1 VETPDLITLDFL
13 IAMAKPAMKIIPL
26 GGLGEIGKNM
36 MVFDYEGRLL
46 VIDAGLM
53 FPKDELLGID
63 LILPDFT
70 FLKERS
76 DRVEAVLL
84 THGHEDH
91 VGALPFLLREIN
103 VPVYGTRLTLGLVAN
118 KLEEHGLA
126 KSAVL
131 REIVAGEPVDIGPF
145 HCDFISVAHSIPDG
159 VGVAVTTKVGTVVHS
174 GDFKLDP
181 NPIDRRRTDLSMFG
195 ELGSKGVLLL
205 LSDSTNAECE
215 GVTGPEKSVGKT
227 LDEIFTQAP
236 GRIIAASFASHIHR
250 IQQVVDAARHHRRKM
265 AIVGR
270 SMIKNT
276 QIARELGYLKVPDD
290 MLISLGE
297 VNEYRPSKVV
307 ILSSGS
313 QGEPLSALSRM
324 AAGDHK
330 KVKLEPGDTVIISA
344 RPVPGNEV
352 SVHKV
357 INRLFKAGVNVI
369 YESVAPVH
377 VSGHAAREEL
387 KMIINLTQPK
397 YFMPIHG
404 EHRHLHFHAELAKG
418 LGMSPKRI
426 ITAVN
431 GDVIELSGGRVR
443 IVDSIDVGMTFVDG
457 LEVGDIRDVA
467 LRDRQKL
474 SRDGTI
480 IVVAP
485 VREQDGSMV
494 TPPDIAAKGF
504 VYMGDR
510 SKLMKEVS
518 ELVEQILNESAGQ
531 GISDPELLQEHIHSR
546 LAKFLFKKT
555 KKRPLIVALVV
566 EV

>member
-1 VETPDLITLDFL
+1 MPKQT
-13 IAMAKPAMKIIPL
+13 MKIIPL

-36 MVFDYEGRLL
+36 MVFEYDGRLL
-46 VIDAGLM
+46 VVDAGIM

-63 LILPDFT
+63 LILPDFSY
-70 FLKERS
+70 LR
-76 DRVEAVLL
+76 DRADRLEAVLL

-103 VPVYGTRLTLGLVAN
+103 VPVYATRLTLGMVAN

-126 KSAVL
+126 RDADL
-131 REIVAGEPVDIGPF
+131 REIEAGKPRDIGPF
-145 HCDFISVAHSIPDG
+145 HCEFISVSHSIPDG
-159 VGVAVTTKVGTVVHS
+159 VGLAIKTPVGTVVHS

-181 NPIDRRRTDLSMFG
+181 NPIDKRKTNMGKFG
-195 ELGSKGVLLL
+195 ELGSEGVLLL
-205 LSDSTNAECE
+205 LSDSTNAEYE

-227 LDEIFTQAP
+227 LDDIFTQAP

-250 IQQVVDAARHHRRKM
+250 IQQVVNAARRHRRKLT
-265 AIVGR
+265 IVGR
-270 SMIKNT
+270 SMVKNS
-276 QIARELGYLKVPDD
+276 QIARELGYLKIPDD
-290 MLISLGE
+290 MMIRLNE
-297 VNEYRPSKVV
+297 VNDYRPSKVV

-357 INRLFKAGVNVI
+357 INRLFKAGVNVV

-387 KMIINLTQPK
+387 KMLINLTQPK
-397 YFMPIHG
+397 YFIPIHG
-404 EHRHLHFHAELAKG
+404 EYRHLHFHAELAREM
-418 LGMSPKRI
+418 GMSPKRI
-426 ITAVN
+426 LTASN
-431 GDVIELSGGRVR
+431 GDVIELSGGKVK
-443 IVDSIDVGMTFVDG
+443 IVDKIDAGMAFVDG
-457 LEVGDIRDVA
+457 LDVGDIQDVI

-474 SRDGTI
+474 AKDGTI
-480 IVVAP
+480 VVVAQ
-485 VREQDGSMV
+485 VREQDGSV
-494 TPPDIAAKGF
+494 VSRPDITTKGF
-504 VYMGDR
+504 VHLGNKR
-510 SKLMKEVS
+510 ELMKEVS
-518 ELVEQILNESAGQ
+518 ALVEKILDESSRQ
-531 GISDPELLQEHIHSR
+531 GISDPELLQEHIHNR

-555 KKRPLIVALVV
+555 KKRPLILALVV

>member
-1 VETPDLITLDFL
+1 MP
-13 IAMAKPAMKIIPL
+13 KPTMKIIPL

-36 MVFDYEGRLL
+36 MVFEYDGRLL
-46 VIDAGLM
+46 VVDAGIM

-63 LILPDFT
+63 LILPDFS
-70 FLKERS
+70 FLRERA
-76 DRVEAVLL
+76 DKLEAVLL

-103 VPVYGTRLTLGLVAN
+103 VPVYATKLTLGMVAN
-118 KLEEHGLA
+118 KLEEHGLRKQA
-126 KSAVL
+126 DL
-131 REIVAGEPVDIGPF
+131 REIEAGKPRDIGPF
-145 HCDFISVAHSIPDG
+145 HCEFISVAHSIPDG
-159 VGVAVTTKVGTVVHS
+159 VGLAIKTPAGTVVHS

-181 NPIDRRRTDLSMFG
+181 NPIDKRKTNMGKFG

-205 LSDSTNAECE
+205 LSDSTNAEHE

-227 LDEIFTQAP
+227 LDDIFTQAP

-250 IQQVVDAARHHRRKM
+250 IQQVVDAARRHRRKLT
-265 AIVGR
+265 IVGR
-270 SMIKNT
+270 SMVKNS
-276 QIARELGYLKVPDD
+276 QIARELGYLKIPDD
-290 MLISLGE
+290 MMIRLNE
-297 VNEYRPSKVV
+297 VNDYRPSKIV

-357 INRLFKAGVNVI
+357 INRLFKAGVRVV

-387 KMIINLTQPK
+387 KMLINLTQPK

-404 EHRHLHFHAELAKG
+404 EYRHLHFHAELAKEM
-418 LGMSPKRI
+418 GMSPKRI
-426 ITAVN
+426 LTVSN
-431 GDVIELSGGRVR
+431 GDVIQLSGGKVR
-443 IVDSIDVGMTFVDG
+443 IVDKIDAGMAFVDG
-457 LEVGDIRDVA
+457 LNVGDVQDVI

-474 SRDGTI
+474 AKDGTI
-480 IVVAP
+480 VVVAQ
-485 VREQDGSMV
+485 VREQDGSRISR
-494 TPPDIAAKGF
+494 PDIITKGF
-504 VYMGDR
+504 VHLGNKR
-510 SKLMKEVS
+510 GLMKEAGA
-518 ELVEQILNESAGQ
+518 LVEKILDESARQ
-531 GISDPELLQEHIHSR
+531 GISDPELLQENIHNR

-555 KKRPLIVALVV
+555 KKRPLILALVV

>member
-1 VETPDLITLDFL
+1 
-13 IAMAKPAMKIIPL
+13 MRIIPL

-36 MVFDYEGRLL
+36 MVFEYNGRLL

-70 FLKERS
+70 FLKERV
-76 DRVEAVLL
+76 DEVEAVLL

-91 VGALPFLLREIN
+91 VGALPFLLRQMN

-126 KSAVL
+126 AEADL
-131 REIVAGEPVDIGPF
+131 REVEAGRVEEIGPF
-145 HCDFISVAHSIPDG
+145 RCEFISVAHSIPDG
-159 VGVAVTTKVGTVVHS
+159 VGVAVTTPAGTVIHS

-181 NPIDRRRTDLSMFG
+181 NPIDKRRTDMGKFG
-195 ELGSKGVLLL
+195 ELGSKGVSLL
-205 LSDSTNAECE
+205 LSDSTNAEYE

-250 IQQVVDAARHHRRKM
+250 IQQVVDTARHHRRKLT
-265 AIVGR
+265 IVGR
-270 SMIKNT
+270 SMVRNS
-276 QIARELGYLKVPDD
+276 QIARELGYLKIPDE
-290 MLISLGE
+290 MLINL
-297 VNEYRPSKVV
+297 NEIDDYRPSKVV

-324 AAGDHK
+324 AAGNHK

-352 SVHKV
+352 SVHRV
-357 INRLFKAGVNVI
+357 INRLFKAGVTVK
-369 YESVAPVH
+369 YESVAHVH

-387 KMIINLTQPK
+387 KMLINMTQPE

-404 EHRHLHFHAELAKG
+404 EYRHLHFHAQLARE

-426 ITAVN
+426 ITASN
-431 GDVIELSGGRVR
+431 GDVIELSGGRAK
-443 IVDSIDVGMTFVDG
+443 IVDSIDAGMTFVDG
-457 LEVGDIRDVA
+457 LEVGDLKDVT

-474 SRDGTI
+474 SRDGTF

-485 VREQDGSMV
+485 VREQDGSV
-494 TPPDIAAKGF
+494 VSKPDITAKGF
-504 VYMGDR
+504 VYMGNR
-510 SKLMKEVS
+510 RQLMKEVS
-518 ELVEQILNESAGQ
+518 GLVENILKESAGK
-531 GISDPELLQEHIHSR
+531 GIGDPELLQEHIHNR

-555 KKRPLIVALVV
+555 KKRPLILALVV